1 MVTSQVNP
9 KLTIFNK
16 YLDSSITE
24 SFTEFT
30 TFKEDFVGMKQW
42 LVKKYGSVVPIAHT
56 CIKAILKLKV
66 PLESDHSASVQF
78 LRSIHRLLFNLSELE
93 ISKGKPVPELQD
105 YLASNAFLSALIEAI
120 PPYVRAKFFKE
131 MLRNG
136 IDDIDTVKGR
146 HHLPSIVRIIKQ
158 MFMMH

>member
-78 LRSIHRLLFNLSELE
+78 LRSIHRLLVNLSELE
-93 ISKGKPVPELQD
+93 IS
-105 YLASNAFLSALIEAI
+105 FLNSS
-120 PPYVRAKFFKE
+120 
-131 MLRNG
+131 
-136 IDDIDTVKGR
+136 TT
-146 HHLPSIVRIIKQ
+146 
-158 MFMMH
+158 